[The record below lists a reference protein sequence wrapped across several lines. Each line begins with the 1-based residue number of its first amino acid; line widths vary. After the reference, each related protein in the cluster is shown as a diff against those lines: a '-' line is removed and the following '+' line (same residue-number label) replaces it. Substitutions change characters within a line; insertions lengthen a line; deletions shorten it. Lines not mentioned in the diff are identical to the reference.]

1 MRSSG
6 DRCVSMFWRIAVISL
21 ELNCITIT
29 FFCCVCGQTRHSR
42 TPAGSRSDSV
52 PIDMVSCLSVSVVCL
67 SISLFVVCLSLSSCL
82 SVSTLSVC

>member
-1 MRSSG
+1 M
-6 DRCVSMFWRIAVISL
+6 ISL

-52 PIDMVSCLSVSVVCL
+52 PIDHGELSVCVSSLSVNQSVCSVSV
-67 SISLFVVCLSLSSCL
+67 SQ
-82 SVSTLSVC
+82 